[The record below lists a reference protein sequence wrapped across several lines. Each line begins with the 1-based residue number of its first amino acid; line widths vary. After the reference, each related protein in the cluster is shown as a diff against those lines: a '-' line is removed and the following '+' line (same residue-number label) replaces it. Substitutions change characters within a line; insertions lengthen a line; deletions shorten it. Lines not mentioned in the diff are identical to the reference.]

1 MFVKDTHRSIEYRRV
16 IQSDDTTVGPLFD
29 MYADACLGIEMLAA
43 EIVSYGL
50 YIYTQ
55 FISDTLRAAAGQL
68 ILDTAQFIKRDNH
81 NDLILG
87 RFKYMSIFFTR

>member
-55 FISDTLRAAAGQL
+55 F
-68 ILDTAQFIKRDNH
+68 
-81 NDLILG
+81 
-87 RFKYMSIFFTR
+87 FTNSN